1 MSKNEKKNVK
11 NSVKT
16 EETAVAEVKKDKK
29 PALAEA
35 AKSEVKTEK
44 KEKNKK
50 SLNPFKNK
58 KLKYGGLSILFTVIC
73 IVFVV
78 LLNVIITMLGERFS
92 VQADLTDAGLYS
104 IEDSTAEYLSK
115 VDDDIVITVTSEESA
130 FTSGSEFYYQTN
142 EILKKI
148 VNCNDRFTLNY
159 VDVISNPGFQA
170 NYKETLNS
178 YQIIVESKSTKRVKV
193 LDYTEYLSITYNQ
206 QYLQYFGQLVPETIK
221 ANCEQATVS
230 AIMNVSDKNP
240 VKVAVL
246 TGFGETDN
254 QVLTQLL
261 ETNSYIIETIDI
273 SLTDKISDEYAFVF
287 SFGPTSDY
295 SVEVINKIDS
305 WLDNN
310 GKFGK
315 NFIYAQSPKLGDSP
329 NIDGLLDDWGLKVE
343 KGLLYQTDA
352 SYAYETKRTYQMLRL
367 ESSDFDQLTNESPI
381 YGDNLSAVIPKWEG
395 YGNMQTQI
403 LLSTYSGAVIKPHDA
418 GDNWEPGEN
427 DEKKSYGVIVQSTKT
442 RFESNLPITS
452 RIITLGGMEM
462 LNVSFLTSPQANNAQ
477 FIMNIFNV
485 SCDKEEGITLTPK
498 SYETTTYQITESQK
512 MTLVVI
518 FVAVLPLA
526 LIIAGVII
534 WARRIHK

>member
-1 MSKNEKKNVK
+1 MSKNEKN
-11 NSVKT
+11 NVKT
-16 EETAVAEVKKDKK
+16 EEASVTETKEVKEVKEVKEEKK
-29 PALAEA
+29 
-35 AKSEVKTEK
+35 AKS
-44 KEKNKK
+44 KN
-50 SLNPFKNK
+50 SFNPFKNK
-58 KLKYGGLSILFTVIC
+58 KLKYGGLSVLFTVIC
-73 IVFVV
+73 IVVVV
-78 LLNVIITMLGERFS
+78 LINVVITMLGERFS
-92 VQADLTDAGLYS
+92 VQADLTDSGLYS
-104 IEDSTAEYLSK
+104 IEGDTAEYLSK

-130 FTSGSEFYYQTN
+130 FVSGSEYYYQTN

-159 VDVISNPGFQA
+159 VNVVANPGFQA
-170 NYKETLNS
+170 NYKETLTS
-178 YQIIVESKSTKRVKV
+178 DQIIVESKSTKRVKV
-193 LDYTEYLSITYNQ
+193 LNYDEYLSITYSQ
-206 QYLQYFGQLVPETIK
+206 QYLQYFGQYVPEKIE
-221 ANCEQATVS
+221 ANCEQAAVS
-230 AIMNVSDKNP
+230 AIMNVSDKDP

-273 SLTDKISDEYAFVF
+273 GLTDKISDEFDFVF

-295 SVEVINKIDS
+295 SVEVINKIDT

-315 NFIYAQSPKLGDSP
+315 NFIYASNPKLGDSP

-352 SYAYETKRTYQMLRL
+352 NYAYETRRTYQMLRL
-367 ESSDFDQLTNESPI
+367 ETSDFDKLTNESPI
-381 YGDNLSAVIPKWEG
+381 FGDNMSAVVPKWEG

-403 LLSTYSGAVIKPHDA
+403 LLSTYGGAVIRPHDA

-427 DEKKSYGVIVQSTKT
+427 DVKKSYGVIVQSTKT
-442 RFESNLPITS
+442 RFENGTIPCTS

-485 SCDKEEGITLTPK
+485 SCNKEEGITLTPK
-498 SYETTTYQITESQK
+498 GYGTTTYEITEAQK
-512 MTLVVI
+512 TTLVII
-518 FVAVLPLA
+518 FVAILPLA

>member
-1 MSKNEKKNVK
+1 MSKNEKN
-11 NSVKT
+11 NVKT
-16 EETAVAEVKKDKK
+16 EEAALTENEKAEAVATQTKEVK
-29 PALAEA
+29 E
-35 AKSEVKTEK
+35 EK
-44 KEKNKK
+44 KTKSKK

-58 KLKYGGLSILFTVIC
+58 KLKYGGLSVLFTVIC
-73 IVFVV
+73 IVVVV

-92 VQADLTDAGLYS
+92 VQADLTDSGLYS
-104 IEDSTAEYLSK
+104 IEDSSAEFLSK
-115 VDDDIVITVTSEESA
+115 LEDDIVITVTSEENA
-130 FTSGSEFYYQTN
+130 FSGAGEYFYQTN
-142 EILKKI
+142 EVLKKI

-170 NYKETLNS
+170 NYKETLTSN
-178 YQIIVESKSTKRVKV
+178 QIIVESKSTKRVKV
-193 LDYTEYLSITYNQ
+193 LTQEEYLSINYNQ
-206 QYLQYFGQLVPETIK
+206 QYLQYGYYQIDSVD

-230 AIMNVSDKNP
+230 AIMNVSDKDP

-261 ETNSYIIETIDI
+261 ETNSYIVESIDI
-273 SLTDKISDEYAFVF
+273 GLTDKISDEFDFVF

-352 SYAYETKRTYQMLRL
+352 NYAYETKRTYQMLRL
-367 ESSDFDQLTNESPI
+367 ETSDFDKLTNESPI
-381 YGDNLSAVIPKWEG
+381 FGDNLSAVVPKWEG

-403 LLSTYSGAVIKPHDA
+403 LLSTYGGAVIKPQDA
-418 GDNWEPGEN
+418 GDNWEPGE
-427 DEKKSYGVIVQSTKT
+427 DDAKKAYGVIVQSTKT
-442 RFESNLPITS
+442 RFENGNIPWTS

-498 SYETTTYQITESQK
+498 SYGTTTYEITQAQK
-512 MTLVVI
+512 TTLVVI
-518 FVAVLPLA
+518 FVAILPLA